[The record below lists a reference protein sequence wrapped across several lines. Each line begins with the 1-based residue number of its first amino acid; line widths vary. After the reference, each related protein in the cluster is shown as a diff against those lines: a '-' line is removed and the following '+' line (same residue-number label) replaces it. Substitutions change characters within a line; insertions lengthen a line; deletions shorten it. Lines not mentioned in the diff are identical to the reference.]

1 MNMVFFFKNLKI
13 CIFSLLIIPHIL
25 VYRYTAKGKQF
36 AEDILY
42 MFGSKSVVTFII
54 KMYEKKYIRNL
65 FYYRLGFTFKEMFSF
80 LCPEDSSLHIMGCGS
95 IGKKCFLQHSQNSFF
110 NAESIGENFYCL
122 HNVTIGNDKIKG
134 RPIIGNNVSIF
145 TGAVVVGKIKVGDN
159 VIIAAN
165 SVVRSDVPD
174 NVLVAGSPAKIVK
187 ILK

>member
-1 MNMVFFFKNLKI
+1 MN
-13 CIFSLLIIPHIL
+13 
-25 VYRYTAKGKQF
+25 RA
-36 AEDILY
+36 
-42 MFGSKSVVTFII
+42 
-54 KMYEKKYIRNL
+54 
-65 FYYRLGFTFKEMFSF
+65 
-80 LCPEDSSLHIMGCGS
+80 
-95 IGKKCFLQHSQNSFF
+95 GKKCFLQHSQNSFL

-134 RPIIGNNVSIF
+134 RPVIGNNVSIF